1 MRALCL
7 AAMFCLGTLCQSGA
21 AANDPLR
28 ETLDALTPEIETL
41 AANSRPADWAL
52 LRSCLYYALAGQYLL
67 AREGV
72 ATRLES
78 GAVMYNPSSARRHGI
93 DPHVWLESRTH
104 FIDCAT
110 LPRWGVVTLV
120 PRSLVAEHPGDVIPG
135 VTRVLVVA
143 RYRDRQQRAFLD
155 AHRARF
161 DDALRRLGL
170 PAD

>member
-7 AAMFCLGTLCQSGA
+7 AAMFCLGMLCQSGA
-21 AANDPLR
+21 AADDSLR
-28 ETLDALTPEIETL
+28 ETLDALTPQIESL
-41 AANSRPADWAL
+41 
-52 LRSCLYYALAGQYLL
+52 
-67 AREGV
+67 EGM

-78 GAVMYNPSSARRHGI
+78 GAVMYNPSSALRHGI

-120 PRSLVAEHPGDVIPG
+120 PRTLVAEHPADVIPG
-135 VTRVLVVA
+135 VTRVFVVA
-143 RYRDRQQRAFLD
+143 RYRDRQQREFLD

-161 DDALRRLGL
+161 ADALRRLGL